1 MISDARY
8 TLALAE
14 AKKINYRHG
23 TSYFWATLLFP
34 QEIRSAVHILYAFF
48 RIPDEIVDQKQ
59 LGQAEALA
67 LWFEKWQQAY
77 KTNDSTEPILYAT
90 GKIFHQYQIPYQYSV
105 SFFDAMRQ
113 DLVQSRYE
121 TYQELE
127 QYMYG
132 SAAVVGL
139 ILSHVIGF
147 KDISALAEATQLG
160 YAMQLTNFLRDI
172 DEDFQERNRIYFPKT
187 ELDQFGL
194 TEQDIAQRNF
204 SKNFNDFVCYQI
216 QKARQLYTMAEPGIA
231 KLDTRG
237 RKAVRVASK
246 LYAAILQKIE
256 DQQGNI
262 FLKRARTSITEK
274 IFIMLKTIL

>member
-1 MISDARY
+1 MSSDARY
-8 TLALAE
+8 TQALIE

-48 RIPDEIVDQKQ
+48 RIPDEIVDQKRLDQ
-59 LGQAEALA
+59 SEALA
-67 LWFEKWQQAY
+67 AWFQRWQQAY
-77 KTNDSTEPILYAT
+77 LAGDSSEPILYAT
-90 GKIFHQYQIPYQYSV
+90 SKIFHQYQIPYHYSV

-113 DLVQSRYE
+113 DLVKTRYE
-121 TYQELE
+121 TYQDLE

-147 KDISALAEATQLG
+147 KDTTALVEATQLG

-172 DEDFQERNRIYFPKT
+172 DEDFQERNRIYFPRE
-187 ELDQFGL
+187 ELERFGI
-194 TEQDIAQRNF
+194 TDQDIAQRNF
-204 SKNFNDFVCYQI
+204 SSNFSAFVDFQI
-216 QKARQLYTMAEPGIA
+216 KKARQLYTIADVGIT
-231 KLDTRG
+231 KLDLRG
-237 RKAVRVASK
+237 QKAVRVASR
-246 LYAAILQKIE
+246 LYAAILKKIE

-262 FLKRARTSITEK
+262 FLKRARTSMVEK
-274 IFIMLKTIL
+274 LVIMLKTTL